1 MLSSAFTNV
10 SKADTAVKIRNM
22 LALGDEKLFKVLI
35 LSHLGWSWRLPRHD
49 QPVYVQLA
57 AGDPA
62 DQWLTLCFH

>member
-35 LSHLGWSWRLPRHD
+35 ISHLG
-49 QPVYVQLA
+49 
-57 AGDPA
+57 
-62 DQWLTLCFH
+62 